1 MFNYFRKVIK
11 RKEAPD
17 RSLRVSSVY
26 LERRVRVDIY
36 YSRAGVRR
44 PMQALFFNDGQD
56 MQAVQLYKALQL
68 HADAVP
74 DAPAYMVVAVYPADR
89 MQEYGTS
96 QRADY
101 AGRGSQA
108 GEYARFLTEE
118 LIPLLQY
125 RFHLSE
131 GPHCIAGF
139 SLGGLSAFDLGWN
152 HSDLFDRVGVFSGAL
167 WWRSK
172 SFRQEAPDA
181 DRIVHAMVQEH
192 QTALPGL
199 RFWFQT
205 GTEDEKEDRN
215 GNGIIDAIDDT
226 LDLMAALLELG
237 YPTDAVE
244 YVEIEGG
251 EHNPKT
257 WAKVLP
263 DFLGWA
269 FPSSQPKKRS

>member
-1 MFNYFRKVIK
+1 MFNYFRKVINGK
-11 RKEAPD
+11 DAPD
-17 RSLRVSSVY
+17 RSLRVSSVF
-26 LERRVRVDIY
+26 LKRRVRVDIY
-36 YSRAGVRR
+36 YSKAGVRR

-56 MQAVQLYKALQL
+56 MQEVQLRKALEA
-68 HADAVP
+68 HAVAVP
-74 DAPAYMVVAVYPADR
+74 DAPAYMVIAVYPANR

-96 QRADY
+96 RQADY
-101 AGRGSQA
+101 AGRGNLA

-125 RFHLSE
+125 RFRLKE
-131 GPHCIAGF
+131 GAHCVAGF

-152 HSDLFDRVGVFSGAL
+152 HADLFDRVGVFSGAL

-172 SFRQEAPDA
+172 AFRKEDPDA

-192 QTALPGL
+192 QNALPEL

-226 LDLMAALLELG
+226 LDLMAVLLERG
-237 YPTDAVE
+237 YLTDAIE

-251 EHNPKT
+251 EHNQKT

-263 DFLGWA
+263 DFLSWA
-269 FPSSQPKKRS
+269 FPASPPKERG